1 MLLEI
6 ENLKMSELAGE
17 LKVYLMKYIE
27 DIQYPIDIACQ
38 SIINK
43 RKNSG
48 LPYEKYERR
57 YIDEYIGL
65 LKNIENESMDK
76 LNRFLENESDQL
88 EKLGKDKILLQASCE
103 SVVYLENGDMNL
115 SNQQDDEFVIGA
127 FLRSPF
133 WLNQNQANYIRVRL
147 QDPDK
152 SKNINIILDRVSRIL
167 NILKNLE

>member
-1 MLLEI
+1 
-6 ENLKMSELAGE
+6 MSELAGE

-27 DIQYPIDIACQ
+27 DIQFPIDIACQ

-65 LKNIENESMDK
+65 LNKIENESMDK

-88 EKLGKDKILLQASCE
+88 KKLGKDEIFLQAGLE
-103 SVVYLENGDMNL
+103 SVVYIEFDDMQEWCHEN
-115 SNQQDDEFVIGA
+115 DEFVIGA
-127 FLRSPF
+127 FVHSPF
-133 WLNQNQANYIRVRL
+133 WLNQNQANLIRVKL
-147 QDPDK
+147 QDEDK
-152 SKNINIILDRVSRIL
+152 TKNINIILDKVSL
-167 NILKNLE
+167 LKS